1 MSLEDLIRQRRE
13 KIQRWRDLGVPAY
26 AYAFDVSHHAQELL
40 ARGDAVTAEFGEP
53 VRVAGRVMAL
63 RGHGKAGFAHLLD
76 GTGRIQLY
84 FKADQLGDAYARYEL
99 LDVGDWIG
107 VEGAL
112 FRTRTGE
119 ITVRV
124 DRLELLAKSLR
135 PLPEKWHG
143 LKDPETRFRQ
153 RYADLFMN
161 LEVREVFRRR
171 ARLIAALRLGLHAR
185 GFLEVETPVLQPQY
199 GGAFARPFVTRHNAL
214 DMELYLRISN
224 ELYLKRLIVGGIERV
239 YEFARDFRNEG
250 MDRTHNPEF
259 TMLEFYQAFA
269 DVTGMMS
276 TTESLVAGA
285 ATAVRGAMAFDWQGE
300 TLDFTPPF
308 PRLSMLDAVSERVGD
323 SIHDL
328 DAAKLARHAE
338 RLGIA
343 VRPGMSAGGLLD
355 ALFSELV
362 QPELRQPTFVVDY
375 PVETSPLARV
385 SRSNPRVVER
395 FELFVAGMELANA
408 FSEQNDPDAQRQAFE
423 AQTELRAQGDDE
435 AQPMD
440 LDYVRALEYGMP
452 PTGGCGIGIDRLAM
466 LFTDSRSIRDVL
478 LFPAL
483 RPEEGAR
490 ELDDD
495 EVEALEAANMTSEGS
510 PTAPAQDPAVAEA
523 SRSARSG
530 VAAAVRASVSPAVP
544 APERAPERRPERP
557 PERPPEHPKPR

>member
-1 MSLEDLIRQRRE
+1 MALEDLIRQRRE
-13 KIQRWRDLGVPAY
+13 KILKWRELDIPPY
-26 AYAFDVSHHAQELL
+26 AYSYAVTHHAQELI
-40 ARGDAVTAEFGEP
+40 AQGDRVTQDPGD
-53 VRVAGRVMAL
+53 VVKVAGRILTM

-76 GTGRIQLY
+76 GSGKIQLY
-84 FKADQLGDAYARYEL
+84 FKGDHLVEQFHAYQL

-119 ITVRV
+119 ITIRV
-124 DRLELLAKSLR
+124 DRFQLLAKSLR

-161 LEVREVFRRR
+161 LEVREVFRKR
-171 ARLIAALRLGLHAR
+171 ARLIAALRSGLDAR
-185 GFLEVETPVLQPQY
+185 DYLEVETPVLQPLY
-199 GGAFARPFVTRHNAL
+199 GGAFARPFVTQHNAL
-214 DMELYLRISN
+214 DIELYLRISN
-224 ELYLKRLIVGGIERV
+224 ELYLKRLIVGGLERV

-269 DVTGMMS
+269 DVSDMMS
-276 TTESLVAGA
+276 LTETLFVLSAERVCGSVKTVYQGVA
-285 ATAVRGAMAFDWQGE
+285 
-300 TLDFTPPF
+300 LDFTPPF
-308 PRLSMLDAVSERVGD
+308 PRVSMLDAVSERVGE
-323 SIHDL
+323 SVHDL
-328 DAAKLARHAE
+328 DRDQLARLCAA
-338 RLGIA
+338 RDIG
-343 VRPGMSAGGLLD
+343 VRPGTGAGGLLD

-362 QPELRQPTFVVDY
+362 QPELKNPTFVVDY

-385 SRSNPRVVER
+385 SRTNPKVVER

-423 AQTELRAQGDDE
+423 AQVGRRDQGDE
-435 AQPMD
+435 ETQPMD

-452 PTGGCGIGIDRLAM
+452 PTGGCGIGIDRMAM
-466 LFTDSRSIRDVL
+466 IFTDSRSIRDVL
-478 LFPAL
+478 LFPGL

-495 EVEALEAANMTSEGS
+495 DVVQAAADMQAEGGPVVPPEAPANDPASSEPAAATSGTPAKGS
-510 PTAPAQDPAVAEA
+510 PK
-523 SRSARSG
+523 AR
-530 VAAAVRASVSPAVP
+530 
-544 APERAPERRPERP
+544 
-557 PERPPEHPKPR
+557 